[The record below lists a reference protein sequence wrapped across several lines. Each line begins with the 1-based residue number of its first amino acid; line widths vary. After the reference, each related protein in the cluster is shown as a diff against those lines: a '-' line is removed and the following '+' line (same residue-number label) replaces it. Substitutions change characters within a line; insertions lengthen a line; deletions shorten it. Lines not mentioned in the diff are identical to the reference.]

1 MKRTIL
7 LLLLFTLLLS
17 GCNKT
22 PPPELLDQE
31 IALTLALEE
40 ARDYVPLGLQED
52 SAVCELDE
60 DQVLYRITFE
70 PVPGGPGTPVTIVID
85 PFTGETVDVLLGE

>member
-7 LLLLFTLLLS
+7 LLLLFALLLA
-17 GCNKT
+17 GCSEA

-31 IALTLALEE
+31 TALTLALEE
-40 ARDYVPLGLQED
+40 AKAYVPLGLQAD

-70 PVPGGPGTPVTIVID
+70 PAPGGPGTPVTIVID
-85 PFTGETVDVLLGE
+85 PFTGETLDVLLGE